1 MSSTDPAE
9 RRPAPDDV
17 RATHDLGDAFA
28 GVLERAQAG
37 DRDAFGLLWRSA
49 HPGLLRYLFVLCGG
63 DSAEDVA
70 SETWVKVLRSLASF
84 TGDERAFRGWLATV
98 ARHAA
103 IDRGRRLGRL
113 QERPDGL
120 SPREPLTATPES
132 ADPAE
137 LAVDAAAT
145 RAALRLVATL
155 PPAVAEMVVL
165 RVIMGLD
172 VAQVAHLVGRCPGA
186 VRVAVHRA
194 LRSLADGLAASP
206 DGVVPGPG
214 VTATLPRALRPR

>member
-1 MSSTDPAE
+1 MFSTDPAE
-9 RRPAPDDV
+9 RRLALDDE

-28 GVLERAQAG
+28 SVLERAQDG
-37 DRDAFGLLWRSA
+37 DRDAFALLWRSA

-63 DSAEDVA
+63 DAAEDVA
-70 SETWVKVLRSLASF
+70 SETWVKVLRSLPSF

-103 IDRGRRLGRL
+103 IDRGRRLGRH

-120 SPREPLTATPES
+120 SPREPLTATPKS

-137 LAVDAAAT
+137 LAAEAAAT

-155 PPAVAEMVVL
+155 PPAVAEMVIL
-165 RVIMGLD
+165 RVVIGLD
-172 VAQVAHLVGRCPGA
+172 VAQVAQLVGRRPGA
-186 VRVAVHRA
+186 VRVAVHRG
-194 LRSLADGLAASP
+194 LRSLADALGEP
-206 DGVVPGPG
+206 PGSATPGRG